1 MSDIAQWLDTC
12 TKQHRKCHLADKTPL
27 PSRVL
32 EIGGSPD
39 HPPKLRLY
47 RTAPNDM
54 GRYICLSYCWG
65 AEGSPVQLTRATLSQ
80 FQQNIEWGTLPLTF
94 QHAIHVTR
102 QLGVKYLWIDS
113 LCIVQNDRK
122 DWREQCPRMAEI
134 YHNAYITLAAS
145 AAPNP
150 RAGLYFTSDDE
161 WDRGREI
168 LSTSGRHAFRTFGR
182 TLMTDMNSTWDCEPL
197 FKRAWAYQ
205 ERMLSPRILYFNRRE
220 ILWEC
225 NENAT
230 CQCLHLRENMSLKVT
245 LAESTDVGNFTFRW
259 TEVVKE
265 YSRRELSHTTDKL
278 PALAGIARRMHS
290 LRVND
295 TYIAG
300 LWRNT
305 LCLDLLWHGRRK
317 SELATWQAPS
327 WSWASINWGVTFWID
342 EQDVKGFC
350 PMLSYVTHNCT
361 PLHPTDEGCFGGLQ
375 SASLTVKG
383 KLIPTTLKYPGHSL
397 TIGKVH
403 QHGTFS
409 RDSLFWSGSTT
420 KKYPLYILHVGDMCS
435 GGHRTASYYLC
446 LRQVDAKLQTYKRVG
461 LFYEEERSSKYEK
474 LWQTTGTTTIT
485 LV

>member
-1 MSDIAQWLDTC
+1 MSDISQWLDNC
-12 TKQHRKCHLADKTPL
+12 TKQHPKCQIADKTPL

-32 EIGGSPD
+32 EIDGSPD

-47 RTAPNDM
+47 RTAPNEM

-65 AEGSPVQLTRATLSQ
+65 AEGSPVQLKKATLSR
-80 FQQNIEWGTLPLTF
+80 FQQNIERETLPLTF

-113 LCIVQNDRK
+113 LCIVQDDSE
-122 DWREQCPRMAEI
+122 DWREQCPRMAEV

-150 RAGLYFTSDDE
+150 RAGLYFTSNDE

-168 LSTSGRHAFRTFGR
+168 LSTSGRHAFRAFGR
-182 TLMTDMNSTWDCEPL
+182 TPMTDMNSTGDSEPL

-205 ERMLSPRILYFNRRE
+205 ERMLSPRILYFTRRE

-225 NENAT
+225 NERAA
-230 CQCLHLRENMSLKVT
+230 CQCLHLRENGSLKVT
-245 LAESTDVGNFTFRW
+245 FTESTDVRDFTFRW
-259 TEVVKE
+259 TDIVTE

-278 PALAGIARRMHS
+278 PALAGIARMMHS
-290 LRVND
+290 LRAND
-295 TYIAG
+295 AYIAG

-305 LCLDLLWHGRRK
+305 ICLDLLWRGNRE

-327 WSWASINWGVTFWID
+327 WSWASINGEVTWLIN
-342 EQDVKGFC
+342 ERNVHGFR
-350 PMLSYVTHNCT
+350 PMLSYVTHHCT
-361 PLHPTDEGCFGGLQ
+361 PLHPTDDGCFGGLQ

-383 KLIPTTLKYPGHSL
+383 KLKSAIWNYPGHSL
-397 TIGKVH
+397 TIGKAH
-403 QHGTFS
+403 RHGSFLEDT
-409 RDSLFWSGSTT
+409 DFWSEPTT
-420 KKYPLYILHVGDMCS
+420 KESSLYILHVGDMFS
-435 GGHRTASYYLC
+435 GGHRTKSYYLC
-446 LRQVDAKLQTYKRVG
+446 LRQVNARLQTYERVG
-461 LFYEEERSSKYEK
+461 LFYEKERPSSLER
-474 LWQTTGTTTIT
+474 LWQTIGATTIT